1 LDVVQYSPA
10 AAYRQLDACD
20 KRGAVK
26 RVSTKK
32 MPSLEPAEEGT
43 ARIDCNEM
51 RKTYTR
57 EGVVSNETIC
67 ETTALQH

>member
-1 LDVVQYSPA
+1 
-10 AAYRQLDACD
+10 
-20 KRGAVK
+20 
-26 RVSTKK
+26 VSTKK

-51 RKTYTR
+51 RKTYKR

-67 ETTALQH
+67 ETIALQY